1 MASTDPRREPV
12 SLPARTG
19 EAGAPAERRL
29 LLLGLVALFALSALT
44 DPRWLGLAWAAAL
57 LLFRRGAAR
66 SLARLLGTV
75 VPVSLGLSLAS
86 AGFTALVAG
95 QPVAWRALGALN
107 LRTTLLGFLT
117 FSVLARVNL
126 MRAVAP
132 WPTAARLLAI
142 ALGQVHALRLLVTDS
157 ALGLR
162 SRMVRRPGAVDV
174 VRGAGAVTGT
184 LFALS
189 ARNARDVADALRAR
203 GA

>member
-1 MASTDPRREPV
+1 VASTVPGPERPRAAPR
-12 SLPARTG
+12 
-19 EAGAPAERRL
+19 AGAGRDRRIL
-29 LLLGLVALFALSALT
+29 LGGLVALFALSALA
-44 DPRWLGLAWAAAL
+44 DPRWLAAAWLAAL

-66 SLARLLGTV
+66 ALRRLLVAV
-75 VPVSLGLSLAS
+75 VPVSLGFSLAS
-86 AGFTALVAG
+86 AAWAAWPAG
-95 QPVAWRALGALN
+95 RPVDWPALGALN
-107 LRTTLLGFLT
+107 LRTTLLAFLT
-117 FSVLARVNL
+117 FSALARVNP

-132 WPTAARLLAI
+132 WPAAARLLAI
-142 ALGQVHALRLLVTDS
+142 TLGQIHALRMLVRDS

-184 LFALS
+184 LFTLS

>member
-1 MASTDPRREPV
+1 VASTDPRPERD
-12 SLPARTG
+12 
-19 EAGAPAERRL
+19 RRL
-29 LLLGLVALFALSALT
+29 LAAGLVALFALSALT
-44 DPRWLGLAWAAAL
+44 DPRWLAAAWLAAL

-66 SLARLLGTV
+66 ALRRLLVAV

-86 AGFTALVAG
+86 AGWAALLAG
-95 QPVAWRALGALN
+95 RAVDWRALGALN

-117 FSVLARVNL
+117 FSVLARVHPV
-126 MRAVAP
+126 RAVAP
-132 WPTAARLLAI
+132 WPAAARLLAI
-142 ALGQVHALRLLVTDS
+142 ALGQVHALRLLVRES

-174 VRGAGAVTGT
+174 VRGAGVVTGT
-184 LFALS
+184 LFTLS

>member
-1 MASTDPRREPV
+1 MASTDPRRE
-12 SLPARTG
+12 
-19 EAGAPAERRL
+19 RRL
-29 LLLGLVALFALSALT
+29 LLGGLLALFALSALR
-44 DPRWLGLAWAAAL
+44 DPAWLGAAWLAAL
-57 LLFRRGAAR
+57 LSFRRGAPAALR
-66 SLARLLGTV
+66 RLLVAV

-86 AGFTALVAG
+86 AGLTALLG
-95 QPVAWRALGALN
+95 ERPVDWRALGALN

-132 WPTAARLLAI
+132 WPAVARLLAI
-142 ALGQVHALRLLVTDS
+142 ALGQVHALRLLVTES

-162 SRMVRRPGAVDV
+162 SRMARRPGAADV
-174 VRGAGAVTGT
+174 VRGAGPVTAT
-184 LFALS
+184 LFTLS